1 MKAVALMASPRRGGV
16 IDSMTDAALE
26 VLRGAGCE
34 TVKHDLYRLEIGPCM
49 ACYACMKGDP
59 CPVGDDVSGILAD
72 MEEADVIVMGSP
84 TYWSSVPAP
93 AKALFDRC
101 MAYFEVGKLG
111 PKRGKPKPS
120 RVLLMTACLCPSPF
134 DRLGGISSG
143 CMRSMKAFFRPTR
156 ARITRVTA
164 AGTSGSPEDRDRAVA
179 KATRAARRI
188 AGSLKG

>member
-26 VLRGAGCE
+26 VLRGTGCE
-34 TVKHDLYRLEIGPCM
+34 TVKHDLYRLSIGPCLG
-49 ACYACMKGDP
+49 CYACTKGAP
-59 CPVGDDVSGILAD
+59 CPIDDDVRGILAD

-101 MAYFEVGKLG
+101 MAYFEVGKMG

-120 RVLLMTACLCPSPF
+120 RVLLMTACLCPAPF
-134 DRLGGISSG
+134 DRLGGISTG
-143 CMRSMKAFFRPTR
+143 CMKSMRAFFRPTR
-156 ARITRVTA
+156 ARITAITV
-164 AGTSGSPEDRDRAVA
+164 AGSSGTEALKAKAVA
-179 KATRAARRI
+179 RAARAARRI
-188 AGSLKG
+188 AGV